1 MSEINSTVLKLS
13 NDIYGNE
20 SFALKDQLN
29 QLLDDGVLQITL
41 DLSNVEIIDSV
52 GLGVLLKTH
61 QKLSKVSGS
70 LSLQKVNQSITDL
83 LEMTHLDHYLRV
95 D

>member
-13 NDIYGNE
+13 NDIYGNA

-29 QLLDDGVLQITL
+29 QLLEDGVFQITL

-83 LEMTHLDHYLRV
+83 LEMTHLDQYLRV